1 METATRPLRDPTR
14 ADGPPPPSTARR
26 LLNAAAG
33 PTLIVGSVL
42 IALRGIAFLP
52 NLSDQHP
59 DILSF
64 WLPRSCLLGQAIAD
78 GHVPLWNPFEMSG
91 TWFAADPQSGWLS
104 LPVMASSWVF
114 GCGGGIRALIVLNPI
129 LAGLGLFWF
138 LRKEGL
144 GRIAATAGGLS
155 LSMAVSASI
164 LAISLPFA
172 GTLAWTPLILVG
184 ASGFFARAGWRRL
197 GWLALAAFAWGQ
209 VASSHLSHGLV
220 MATGLVV
227 AYVVARALREARRGT
242 LRPGSAIGWSI
253 AFLLFLPLANLAI
266 LVPHFAVLARSS
278 LADGY
283 GAIEGT
289 VARTS
294 ATTEDV
300 PIPETG
306 IWGAWPLALAS
317 TPGGYVGAAILLF
330 VPFALRDAARRY
342 LVVGLCAVAVVAYLL
357 TNTVLVGAGWFRSS
371 VLALPFGD
379 VYLHNPS
386 RLRYLA
392 FLIVPALGAI
402 GIQWVLDRRP
412 SFGEAMR
419 WIGAG
424 LAVFLVFPLLMG
436 ARVGRLTIFAIGS
449 LAVIGV
455 VWAIARGRRWSPVV
469 LCVVLGAELL
479 AGAIWSSVYEGGT
492 VYLGLETGTHA
503 ALVAAPLRW
512 PDVDVHE
519 YLSPGPI
526 ARALQRSG
534 ASDGRYLA
542 WIRPD
547 AYFNKGYLFT
557 RKESDWPAL
566 LIGRSVLFEV
576 PDPLGYSPVQL
587 PGYWDYV
594 HATNRLPVFYNAA
607 VLQVPTL
614 TDLRLLGVRYLIVP
628 QGITRPLP
636 PGISG
641 RTIETEGAYRLVEI
655 DDAEPRAS
663 VVPSWAVVS
672 GERAAIDAVLEPGF
686 DPAAVAV
693 LETGPGSTAPV
704 DGPGGTATY
713 REASPEDVR
722 IEAEASG
729 PSILLVRNAW
739 DEGWSATLDGHSV
752 PVLRAD
758 GFLQAIA
765 LPPGRHDVWL
775 TYREPAIGIGVALSG
790 IAWLGFAVALVF
802 VIVRV
807 RLRAGGGAG
816 GSMGPP
822 APGREPNLRPSRS
835 RSSRRRS

>member
-1 METATRPLRDPTR
+1 METATRSQRDPTR
-14 ADGPPPPSTARR
+14 ADEPPPPSTVRR
-26 LLNAAAG
+26 MVHAAAG
-33 PTLIVGSVL
+33 PALIVVSVL
-42 IALRGIAFLP
+42 FALRGIAFLP

-64 WLPRSCLLGQAIAD
+64 WLPRSCMLGRAIAD

-104 LPVMASSWVF
+104 LPTMASSWMF
-114 GCGGGIRALIVLNPI
+114 GCGGGLRALIVLNPI

-144 GRIAATAGGLS
+144 ERIAATAGGLS
-155 LSMAVSASI
+155 LSMAVSSSI

-172 GTLAWTPLILVG
+172 GTLAWTPFILVG
-184 ASGFFARAGWRRL
+184 ASGFFASSRWRRL
-197 GWLALAAFAWGQ
+197 AWLALAAFAWGQ

-227 AYVVARALREARRGT
+227 AYVAARAIREVWRGT
-242 LRPGSAIGWSI
+242 LRAGAVAGWSL
-253 AFLLFLPLANLAI
+253 AFLLFLPIANLAI
-266 LVPHFAVLARSS
+266 LVPHFAVLERSS
-278 LADGY
+278 LSDGY
-283 GAIEGT
+283 GAIVGT
-289 VARTS
+289 VARSS
-294 ATTEDV
+294 ATSEDV
-300 PIPETG
+300 PIAATG

-342 LVVGLCAVAVVAYLL
+342 LVVALGAVAAIAYLL
-357 TNTVLVGAGWFRSS
+357 TNTVLVGAGWFRSF
-371 VLALPFGD
+371 VLSLPYGD

-412 SFGEAMR
+412 AFGEAMR

-436 ARVGRLTIFAIGS
+436 AHVGRLTIFGIAS
-449 LAVIGV
+449 VAVIGV
-455 VWAIARGRRWSPVV
+455 VWALARSRRWAPVA

-479 AGAIWSSVYEGGT
+479 AGAIWSSMYHGGT
-492 VYLGLETGTHA
+492 VYLGLEAGTHA

-512 PDVDVHE
+512 PEVDVHE
-519 YLSPGPI
+519 YLLPGPI
-526 ARALQRSG
+526 ARTLQRSG
-534 ASDGRYLA
+534 ISDGRYLV

-576 PDPLGYSPVQL
+576 PDTLGYSPVQP

-614 TDLRLLGVRYLIVP
+614 MDLRLLGARYLIVP

-636 PGISG
+636 PGVSG
-641 RTIETEGAYRLVEI
+641 RTLETEGAYRLVEI

-663 VVPSWAVVS
+663 VVPSWKVVS
-672 GERAAIDAVLEPGF
+672 GERAALDAVLEPGF
-686 DPAAVAV
+686 DPAAIAV
-693 LETGPGSTAPV
+693 LETDPGST
-704 DGPGGTATY
+704 PGAASTGSSAVY
-713 REASPEDVR
+713 REVAPEDVR
-722 IEAEASG
+722 IGAEASV
-729 PSILLVRNAW
+729 PSILVVRNAW
-739 DEGWSATLDGHSV
+739 DQGWSATLDGRSV
-752 PVLRAD
+752 PVLRTD
-758 GFLQAIA
+758 GFLQGIA
-765 LPPGRHDVWL
+765 LPPGRHEIRL
-775 TYREPAIGIGVALSG
+775 TYREPAIGTGLALSE
-790 IAWLGFAVALVF
+790 IAWLGFAFALAF
-802 VIVRV
+802 VIVRG
-807 RLRAGGGAG
+807 RLGARGGAG

-822 APGREPNLRPSRS
+822 APDRAPNPPSSRS
-835 RSSRRRS
+835 RSGRR

>member
-1 METATRPLRDPTR
+1 METATRPPRDPRR
-14 ADGPPPPSTARR
+14 ADEPPPPSTARR
-26 LLNAAAG
+26 VLNATAG

-42 IALRGIAFLP
+42 FALRGIAFLS

-59 DILSF
+59 DILSN
-64 WLPRSCLLGQAIAD
+64 WLPRSCMLGRAIAD

-104 LPVMASSWVF
+104 LPMMASSWVF
-114 GCGGGIRALIVLNPI
+114 GCGGGLRALIVLNPI

-138 LRKEGL
+138 LRNEGL
-144 GRIAATAGGLS
+144 GRIAATAGGVS

-164 LAISLPFA
+164 LAVSLPFA
-172 GTLAWTPLILVG
+172 GTLAWTPFILVG

-209 VASSHLSHGLV
+209 VATSHLSHGLV

-227 AYVVARALREARRGT
+227 AYVVARAIREVRRGT
-242 LRPGSAIGWSI
+242 LRVGAVVGWSV

-266 LVPHFAVLARSS
+266 LAPHFAVLARSS

-289 VARTS
+289 VPQAS
-294 ATTEDV
+294 ATPEGV
-300 PIPETG
+300 PIPDTG
-306 IWGAWPLALAS
+306 IWGGWPLALAS
-317 TPGGYVGAAILLF
+317 TPGGYVGAAVLLF

-342 LVVGLCAVAVVAYLL
+342 LVVALGAVSALAYLL
-357 TNTVLVGAGWFRSS
+357 TNTLLVGADWFRSF
-371 VLALPFGD
+371 ALSLPYGD

-392 FLIVPALGAI
+392 FLIVPALGAV
-402 GIQWVLDRRP
+402 GIQWVLDQRP
-412 SFGEAMR
+412 AFGGAMR

-436 ARVGRLTIFAIGS
+436 ARVGRLTIFVIAS
-449 LAVIGV
+449 VAVVGV
-455 VWAIARGRRWSPVV
+455 VWALARGRRWAPVV
-469 LCVVLGAELL
+469 LCLVLGAELL
-479 AGAIWSSVYEGGT
+479 AGAIWSSMYRGGT
-492 VYLGLETGTHA
+492 VYLGLESETHA

-526 ARALQRSG
+526 ARALRRSRI
-534 ASDGRYLA
+534 SDGRYLA

-557 RKESDWPAL
+557 RKESDWPAM

-576 PDPLGYSPVQL
+576 PDTLGYSPVQI
-587 PGYWDYV
+587 PGYWAYV

-607 VLQVPTL
+607 VIQVPRL

-628 QGITRPLP
+628 QGIPSPLP
-636 PGISG
+636 PGVSG

-655 DDAEPRAS
+655 DEAEPRAS
-663 VVPSWAVVS
+663 VVPSWRVVS
-672 GERAAIDAVLEPGF
+672 GERAALDAVLKPGF
-686 DPAAVAV
+686 GPAAVAV
-693 LETGPGSTAPV
+693 LETDPGSIPSASSTT
-704 DGPGGTATY
+704 GTAVY
-713 REASPEDVR
+713 REVAPEDVR
-722 IEAEASG
+722 IGVEASA

-739 DEGWSATLDGHSV
+739 DEGWSATLDGRSV
-752 PVLRAD
+752 PVLRTD
-758 GFLQAIA
+758 GFLQGIA
-765 LPPGRHDVWL
+765 LPPGRHDVRL
-775 TYREPAIGIGVALSG
+775 TYREPAIGTGLAFSG

-802 VIVRV
+802 VIVRG
-807 RLRAGGGAG
+807 RFRARGGAG
-816 GSMGPP
+816 GSTGPP
-822 APGREPNLRPSRS
+822 APGRAQDPPSSRS
-835 RSSRRRS
+835 RSSHR

>member
-1 METATRPLRDPTR
+1 METATRPQRDPTR
-14 ADGPPPPSTARR
+14 ADEPPPPSTARR

-64 WLPRSCLLGQAIAD
+64 WLPRSCMLGRAIAD

-104 LPVMASSWVF
+104 LPVTASSWVF
-114 GCGGGIRALIVLNPI
+114 GCGGGLRALIVLNPI

-155 LSMAVSASI
+155 LAMAVSASI

-172 GTLAWTPLILVG
+172 GTLAWTPIILVG

-209 VASSHLSHGLV
+209 VATSHLSHGLV

-227 AYVVARALREARRGT
+227 AYVVARAIREARRGT
-242 LRPGSAIGWSI
+242 LQPGAAVGWSV

-283 GAIEGT
+283 GSFGRT
-289 VARTS
+289 VARVTGG
-294 ATTEDV
+294 EEGI
-300 PIPETG
+300 PIPNTG

-317 TPGGYVGAAILLF
+317 TPGGYVGAAVLLF

-342 LVVGLCAVAVVAYLL
+342 LVVALCAVAALAYLL
-357 TNTVLVGAGWFRSS
+357 TNTVLVGAGWFRSFALS
-371 VLALPFGD
+371 LPFGD

-392 FLIVPALGAI
+392 FLIIPALGAV
-402 GIQWVLDRRP
+402 GIQWFLDRRP

-424 LAVFLVFPLLMG
+424 LGVFLIFPLIMG
-436 ARVGRLTIFAIGS
+436 ARPGRLTIFAIAS
-449 LAVIGV
+449 VAVVGV
-455 VWAIARGRRWSPVV
+455 VWALARRRHWAPVA
-469 LCVVLGAELL
+469 LCAILGAELL
-479 AGAIWSSVYEGGT
+479 IGAIWSSMYHGGT
-492 VYLGLETGTHA
+492 VYLGLESGTHA

-512 PDVDVHE
+512 PDVDVHQ

-526 ARALQRSG
+526 GRALQRSG
-534 ASDGRYLA
+534 ISDGRYLV

-576 PDPLGYSPVQL
+576 PDTLGYSPVQL
-587 PGYWDYV
+587 QGYWAYV

-607 VLQVPTL
+607 VIQIPRL

-628 QGITRPLP
+628 QGIPSPLP
-636 PGISG
+636 RGVSG
-641 RTIETEGAYRLVEI
+641 RTVETEGAYRLVEI

-663 VVPSWAVVS
+663 VVPSWTVVS
-672 GERAAIDAVLEPGF
+672 GERSALDAVLEPGF
-686 DPAAVAV
+686 DPAAVVV
-693 LETGPGSTAPV
+693 LETDPGSSPAV
-704 DGPGGTATY
+704 DGPDGTAAY

-722 IEAEASG
+722 IEAEASV

-739 DEGWSATLDGHSV
+739 DEGWSATLDGRSV
-752 PVLRAD
+752 PVLRTD
-758 GFLQAIA
+758 GFLQGIA
-765 LPPGRHDVWL
+765 LVPGRHDIRL
-775 TYREPAIGIGVALSG
+775 TYREPAIGTGLALSG
-790 IAWLGFAVALVF
+790 IAWLGLAVALVF
-802 VIVRV
+802 VIVRG
-807 RLRAGGGAG
+807 RFSGRGGAG
-816 GSMGPP
+816 GSTGPP
-822 APGREPNLRPSRS
+822 APDPAPNPPTSRS
-835 RSSRRRS
+835 RSGRR

>member
-1 METATRPLRDPTR
+1 METATRPPRDPTR
-14 ADGPPPPSTARR
+14 ADVPPPPSTARR

-64 WLPRSCLLGQAIAD
+64 WLPRSCLLGRAIAD

-104 LPVMASSWVF
+104 LPVMAASWVF

-155 LSMAVSASI
+155 LSMGVSASI

-209 VASSHLSHGLV
+209 VAASHLSHGLV

-227 AYVVARALREARRGT
+227 AYVIARAIREARRGA
-242 LRPGSAIGWSI
+242 LRPVAAVGWSV
-253 AFLLFLPLANLAI
+253 AFLAFLPLANLAI

-289 VARTS
+289 VARTQ

-317 TPGGYVGAAILLF
+317 TPGGYVGAAILLL

-402 GIQWVLDRRP
+402 GVQWVLDRRP
-412 SFGEAMR
+412 SLGEAMR
-419 WIGAG
+419 WIGTG

-436 ARVGRLTIFAIGS
+436 ARVGRLTIFAIAS
-449 LAVIGV
+449 VAVVGV
-455 VWAIARGRRWSPVV
+455 VWALARGRRSAPVL

-492 VYLGLETGTHA
+492 VYLGLESGTHA

-512 PDVDVHE
+512 PDVDVQE

-526 ARALQRSG
+526 ARAIQRSG
-534 ASDGRYLA
+534 APDGRYLA

-557 RKESDWPAL
+557 RKQSDWPAL

-576 PDPLGYSPVQL
+576 LDTLGYSPVQL

-614 TDLRLLGVRYLIVP
+614 TDLRLLGARYLIVP
-628 QGITRPLP
+628 QGITMPLP
-636 PGISG
+636 PGVSG

-663 VVPSWAVVS
+663 VLPSWSVVG
-672 GERAAIDAVLEPGF
+672 GERAALDAVLEPGF
-686 DPAAVAV
+686 DPTAVAV
-693 LETGPGSTAPV
+693 LETDPGSTPAV
-704 DGPGGTATY
+704 DGPAGTATY
-713 REASPEDVR
+713 REVSPEDVR
-722 IEAEASG
+722 IEAEASV

-739 DEGWSATLDGHSV
+739 DEGWSATLDGRSV
-752 PVLRAD
+752 PVLRTD
-758 GFLQAIA
+758 GFLQGIA
-765 LPPGRHDVWL
+765 LPPGSHDLRL
-775 TYREPAIGIGVALSG
+775 TYREPAIGTGLALSG

-802 VIVRV
+802 VIVRG

-816 GSMGPP
+816 GSVGPP
-822 APGREPNLRPSRS
+822 GPGRAPNPPSSRS
-835 RSSRRRS
+835 RSGRW

>member
-1 METATRPLRDPTR
+1 METATRPQRGPTR
-14 ADGPPPPSTARR
+14 ADEPPPPSTARR

-52 NLSDQHP
+52 NLSDEHP

-64 WLPRSCLLGQAIAD
+64 WLPRSCMLGRAIAD

-104 LPVMASSWVF
+104 LPVMTSSWVF
-114 GCGGGIRALIVLNPI
+114 GCGGGLRAMIVLNPI

-155 LSMAVSASI
+155 ISMAVSASI

-172 GTLAWTPLILVG
+172 GTLAWTPIILVG

-209 VASSHLSHGLV
+209 VATSHLSHGLV

-227 AYVVARALREARRGT
+227 AYVVARAIREARRGT
-242 LRPGSAIGWSI
+242 LQPGAAVGWSV

-283 GAIEGT
+283 GSFGRT
-289 VARTS
+289 VARVTGG
-294 ATTEDV
+294 EEGI
-300 PIPETG
+300 PIPNTG

-317 TPGGYVGAAILLF
+317 TPGGYVGAAVLLF

-342 LVVGLCAVAVVAYLL
+342 LVVALCAVAALAYLL
-357 TNTVLVGAGWFRSS
+357 TNTVLVGAGWFRSFALS
-371 VLALPFGD
+371 LPFGD

-392 FLIVPALGAI
+392 FLIVPALGAV
-402 GIQWVLDRRP
+402 GIQWFLDHRP
-412 SFGEAMR
+412 GFGEAMR

-424 LAVFLVFPLLMG
+424 LGVFLIFPLIMG
-436 ARVGRLTIFAIGS
+436 ARPGRLTIFAIAS
-449 LAVIGV
+449 VAVVGV
-455 VWAIARGRRWSPVV
+455 VWALARRRHWAPVA
-469 LCVVLGAELL
+469 LCAILGAELL
-479 AGAIWSSVYEGGT
+479 IGAIWSSMYNGGT
-492 VYLGLETGTHA
+492 VYVGLESGTHA

-512 PDVDVHE
+512 PDVDVHQ

-526 ARALQRSG
+526 GRALQRSG
-534 ASDGRYLA
+534 ISDGRYLV

-576 PDPLGYSPVQL
+576 PDTLGYSPVQL
-587 PGYWDYV
+587 QGYWAYV

-607 VLQVPTL
+607 VIQIPRL

-628 QGITRPLP
+628 QGIPSPLP
-636 PGISG
+636 RGVSG
-641 RTIETEGAYRLVEI
+641 RTVETEGAYRLVEI
-655 DDAEPRAS
+655 DGAEPRAS
-663 VVPSWAVVS
+663 VVPSWTVVS
-672 GERAAIDAVLEPGF
+672 GERSALDAVLEPGF

-693 LETGPGSTAPV
+693 LESDPGSTPAV
-704 DGPGGTATY
+704 DGPDGTAAY

-722 IEAEASG
+722 IEAEASV

-739 DEGWSATLDGHSV
+739 DEGWSATLDGRSV
-752 PVLRAD
+752 PVLRTD
-758 GFLQAIA
+758 GFLQGIA
-765 LPPGRHDVWL
+765 LVPGRHDIRL
-775 TYREPAIGIGVALSG
+775 TYREPAIGTGLALSG
-790 IAWLGFAVALVF
+790 IAWLGLAVALVF
-802 VIVRV
+802 VIVRG
-807 RLRAGGGAG
+807 RFSGRGGAG
-816 GSMGPP
+816 GSTGPP
-822 APGREPNLRPSRS
+822 APDPAPNPPTSRS
-835 RSSRRRS
+835 RSGRR

>member
-1 METATRPLRDPTR
+1 METATRPPRDPTR
-14 ADGPPPPSTARR
+14 ADEPPAPSTARR

-42 IALRGIAFLP
+42 FALRGIAFLP

-64 WLPRSCLLGQAIAD
+64 WLPRSCLLGRAIAE

-227 AYVVARALREARRGT
+227 AYVVARAIREARRGT
-242 LRPGSAIGWSI
+242 VRPGAAVGWSV

-306 IWGAWPLALAS
+306 IWAAWPIALAS
-317 TPGGYVGAAILLF
+317 TPGGYVGASILLL

-357 TNTVLVGAGWFRSS
+357 TNTVLVGAGWFRSA

-436 ARVGRLTIFAIGS
+436 AWVGRFTIFAIAS
-449 LAVIGV
+449 LAVVGV
-455 VWAIARGRRWSPVV
+455 VWAIANGRRRAPVV

-479 AGAIWSSVYEGGT
+479 TGAIWSSLYEGGT
-492 VYLGLETGTHA
+492 VYVGLESGTHA

-557 RKESDWPAL
+557 RRESDWPAL

-576 PDPLGYSPVQL
+576 PDTLGYSPVQP

-614 TDLRLLGVRYLIVP
+614 TDLRLLGARYLIVP
-628 QGITRPLP
+628 QGITKPLP
-636 PGISG
+636 PGVSG
-641 RTIETEGAYRLVEI
+641 RTIQTEGAYRLVEI

-663 VVPSWAVVS
+663 VVPSWTVVS
-672 GERAAIDAVLEPGF
+672 GERAALDVVLEPGF

-693 LETGPGSTAPV
+693 LETESAPTPAV
-704 DGPGGTATY
+704 DGPDGTATY

-722 IEAEASG
+722 IEAEAPV

-739 DEGWSATLDGHSV
+739 DEGWSATLDGRSV

-765 LPPGRHDVWL
+765 LPPGRHDVRL
-775 TYREPAIGIGVALSG
+775 TYREPAIGTGLALSG
-790 IAWLGFAVALVF
+790 IAWLGFAVVLMFA
-802 VIVRV
+802 IVRG

-816 GSMGPP
+816 GSTGPP
-822 APGREPNLRPSRS
+822 APDRAPNPPSSRS
-835 RSSRRRS
+835 RSGRR

>member
-1 METATRPLRDPTR
+1 METATRPQRDPTR
-14 ADGPPPPSTARR
+14 ADESPPPSTARR

-64 WLPRSCLLGQAIAD
+64 WLPRSCMLGRAIAD

-104 LPVMASSWVF
+104 LPVMASSWLF
-114 GCGGGIRALIVLNPI
+114 GCGGGLRALIVLNPI

-172 GTLAWTPLILVG
+172 GTLAWTPLLLTG
-184 ASGFFARAGWRRL
+184 ASGFFARTGWRRL
-197 GWLALAAFAWGQ
+197 ALLALAAFAWGQ
-209 VASSHLSHGLV
+209 VATAHLSHGLV
-220 MATGLVV
+220 MATVLVV
-227 AYVVARALREARRGT
+227 AYVIARAIREVRTGT
-242 LRPGSAIGWSI
+242 LHAGAAVVWSI
-253 AFLLFLPLANLAI
+253 AFLVFLPLANLAI

-278 LADGY
+278 LSDGY
-283 GAIEGT
+283 GAIVGT
-289 VARTS
+289 VARS
-294 ATTEDV
+294 QATTEDV
-300 PIPETG
+300 PIPPTG

-317 TPGGYVGAAILLF
+317 TPGGYLGAVVLLF

-342 LVVGLCAVAVVAYLL
+342 LVVAFGAVAVLAYLL
-357 TNTVLVGAGWFRSS
+357 TNTVLVGAGWFRSFALS
-371 VLALPFGD
+371 LPFGD

-392 FLIVPALGAI
+392 FLIVPALGAV
-402 GIQWVLDRRP
+402 GIQWFVDHRP
-412 SFGEAMR
+412 DFGEAMR

-424 LAVFLVFPLLMG
+424 LVVFLVFPLVMG
-436 ARVGRLTIFAIGS
+436 ARLGRLTIFAFAS
-449 LAVIGV
+449 VAVIGI
-455 VWAIARGRRWSPVV
+455 VWAFARGRRWAPVA
-469 LCVVLGAELL
+469 LCAILASELL
-479 AGAIWSSVYEGGT
+479 AGAIWSSVYHGGT

-526 ARALQRSG
+526 ARTLQRSG
-534 ASDGRYLA
+534 PSDGRYLT
-542 WIRPD
+542 WILPD
-547 AYFNKGYLFT
+547 AGFNKGYLFT
-557 RKESDWPAL
+557 RKEPDWPAL

-576 PDPLGYSPVQL
+576 PDTLGYSPVQL
-587 PGYWDYV
+587 PGYWAYV
-594 HATNRLPVFYNAA
+594 HATNQLPLFYNAA
-607 VLQVPTL
+607 AIQVPTL
-614 TDLRLLGVRYLIVP
+614 SDLRLLGARFLIVP
-628 QGITRPLP
+628 QGISEPLP
-636 PGISG
+636 PGVSG
-641 RTIETEGAYRLVEI
+641 RTVETEGAYRLVEI

-663 VVPSWAVVS
+663 VVPSWTVVS
-672 GERAAIDAVLEPGF
+672 GERTALDAVLETGF

-693 LETGPGSTAPV
+693 LESDPGSTPAV
-704 DGPGGTATY
+704 DGPDGTATY

-722 IEAEASG
+722 IEAEAFV

-739 DEGWSATLDGHSV
+739 DEGWSATLDGRSV
-752 PVLRAD
+752 PVLRTD
-758 GFLQAIA
+758 GFLQGIA
-765 LPPGRHDVWL
+765 LAPGRHDIRL
-775 TYREPAIGIGVALSG
+775 TYREPAIGTGLAFSG

-802 VIVRV
+802 VIVRG
-807 RLRAGGGAG
+807 RLRARGAAG

-822 APGREPNLRPSRS
+822 APDPAPNPLSSRS
-835 RSSRRRS
+835 RSGRR

>member
-1 METATRPLRDPTR
+1 METATRPQRDPTR
-14 ADGPPPPSTARR
+14 ADEPPPPSTARR

-64 WLPRSCLLGQAIAD
+64 WLPRSCMLGRAIAD

-114 GCGGGIRALIVLNPI
+114 GCGGGLRALIVLNPI

-155 LSMAVSASI
+155 ISMAVSASI

-172 GTLAWTPLILVG
+172 GTLAWTPIILVG

-209 VASSHLSHGLV
+209 VATSHLSHGLV

-227 AYVVARALREARRGT
+227 AYVVARAIREARRGT
-242 LRPGSAIGWSI
+242 LRPGAALGWSV

-266 LVPHFAVLARSS
+266 LVPHFAVLTRSS

-283 GAIEGT
+283 GSFGGT
-289 VARTS
+289 VARVTGGEE
-294 ATTEDV
+294 AI
-300 PIPETG
+300 PIPDTG

-317 TPGGYVGAAILLF
+317 TPGGYVGAAVLLF

-342 LVVGLCAVAVVAYLL
+342 LVVALCAVAALAYLL
-357 TNTVLVGAGWFRSS
+357 TNTVLVGAGWFRSFALS
-371 VLALPFGD
+371 LPFGD
-379 VYLHNPS
+379 VYLHSPS

-392 FLIVPALGAI
+392 FLIVPALGAV
-402 GIQWVLDRRP
+402 GIQWFLDRRP

-424 LAVFLVFPLLMG
+424 LGVFLVFPLFMG
-436 ARVGRLTIFAIGS
+436 ARPGRLTIFAIAS
-449 LAVIGV
+449 VAVVGV
-455 VWAIARGRRWSPVV
+455 VWALARRRRWAPVA
-469 LCVVLGAELL
+469 LCAILGAELL
-479 AGAIWSSVYEGGT
+479 IGAIWSSMYHGGT
-492 VYLGLETGTHA
+492 VYLGLESGTHA
-503 ALVAAPLRW
+503 ALVAAPLRG

-534 ASDGRYLA
+534 ISDGRYLA

-557 RKESDWPAL
+557 RKQSDWPAL

-576 PDPLGYSPVQL
+576 PDTLGYSPVQL
-587 PGYWDYV
+587 PGYWAYV

-607 VLQVPTL
+607 VIQIPRL

-628 QGITRPLP
+628 QGIPSPLP
-636 PGISG
+636 RGVSG
-641 RTIETEGAYRLVEI
+641 RTVETEGTYRLVEI
-655 DDAEPRAS
+655 DGTEPRAS
-663 VVPSWAVVS
+663 VVPSWTVVS
-672 GERAAIDAVLEPGF
+672 GERSALDAVLEPEF

-693 LETGPGSTAPV
+693 LESDPGSTPAV
-704 DGPGGTATY
+704 DGPDGTAAY

-722 IEAEASG
+722 IEAEASV

-739 DEGWSATLDGHSV
+739 DEGWSATLDGRSV
-752 PVLRAD
+752 PVLRTD
-758 GFLQAIA
+758 GFLQGIA
-765 LPPGRHDVWL
+765 LAPGRHDIRL
-775 TYREPAIGIGVALSG
+775 MYREPAIGTGLALSG

-802 VIVRV
+802 VIVRG
-807 RLRAGGGAG
+807 RFSGRGGAG

-822 APGREPNLRPSRS
+822 APDPAPNPPSSRS
-835 RSSRRRS
+835 RSGRR

>member
-1 METATRPLRDPTR
+1 METVTR
-14 ADGPPPPSTARR
+14 AQRYPSRADEPPPPSTAR
-26 LLNAAAG
+26 LLVNAAAG
-33 PTLIVGSVL
+33 PALIVVSVL

-59 DILSF
+59 DVLSF
-64 WLPRSCLLGQAIAD
+64 WLPRSCMLGRAIAD

-104 LPVMASSWVF
+104 LPTMATSWLF
-114 GCGGGIRALIVLNPI
+114 GCGDGLRALIVLNPI
-129 LAGLGLFWF
+129 LAGLGLLWF

-184 ASGFFARAGWRRL
+184 ASGFFARAGWQRL

-209 VASSHLSHGLV
+209 VATSHLSHGLV

-227 AYVVARALREARRGT
+227 AYVVARAIREARRGK
-242 LRPGSAIGWSI
+242 LRPGAAVGWSV

-294 ATTEDV
+294 ATPENL
-300 PIPETG
+300 PIPATG

-342 LVVGLCAVAVVAYLL
+342 LVAGLAAVAVVAYLL
-357 TNTVLVGAGWFRSS
+357 TNTLLVGAGWFRTLA
-371 VLALPFGD
+371 LALPFGD

-402 GIQWVLDRRP
+402 GIQWLLDNRP
-412 SFGEAMR
+412 TFADATR
-419 WIGAG
+419 WVAAG
-424 LAVFLVFPLLMG
+424 LGVFLVLPLLMG
-436 ARVGRLTIFAIGS
+436 ARLGRLTIFAIAS
-449 LAVIGV
+449 VAVVGV
-455 VWAIARGRRWSPVV
+455 VWALAHRRRWAPLA
-469 LCVVLGAELL
+469 LCAILAVELL
-479 AGAIWSSVYEGGT
+479 AGAIWSSMYRGGT

-512 PDVDVHE
+512 PDVDLHA

-534 ASDGRYLA
+534 PSDGRYVT
-542 WIRPD
+542 WILPD
-547 AYFNKGYLFT
+547 AGFNKGYLFT
-557 RKESDWPAL
+557 RKEPDWPAI

-576 PDPLGYSPVQL
+576 PDTLGYSPVQL
-587 PGYWDYV
+587 PGYWAYI
-594 HATNRLPVFYNAA
+594 HATNTLPVFYNAA
-607 VLQVPTL
+607 VIQVPTL
-614 TDLRLLGVRYLIVP
+614 TDLRLLGARYLITP
-628 QGITRPLP
+628 QGIPTPLP
-636 PGISG
+636 PGVSG
-641 RTIETEGAYRLVEI
+641 RTVETEGSYRLVEI

-663 VVPSWAVVS
+663 VVPSWTVVG
-672 GERAAIDAVLEPGF
+672 GERAALDAVLEPGF
-686 DPAAVAV
+686 DPAEVAV
-693 LETGPGSTAPV
+693 LETDPGSTPTL
-704 DGPGGTATY
+704 DGPAGTAAY
-713 REASPEDVR
+713 GEATPEDVR
-722 IEAEASG
+722 IEAQASV
-729 PSILLVRNAW
+729 PSILVVRNAW
-739 DEGWSATLDGHSV
+739 DDGWSATLDGRTV

-758 GFLQAIA
+758 AFLQGIAIPA
-765 LPPGRHDVWL
+765 GSHDVRL
-775 TYREPAIGIGVALSG
+775 TYREPAIGRGLALS
-790 IAWLGFAVALVF
+790 ALVWLGFLVALAV
-802 VIVRV
+802 VV
-807 RLRAGGGAG
+807 LRARGGLSAGVGACRC
-816 GSMGPP
+816 
-822 APGREPNLRPSRS
+822 PGAATTDRPRPRKPSRRAS
-835 RSSRRRS
+835 P

>member
-1 METATRPLRDPTR
+1 METATRPPRDPTR
-14 ADGPPPPSTARR
+14 ADVPPPPSTARR

-64 WLPRSCLLGQAIAD
+64 WLPRSCLLGRAIAD

-104 LPVMASSWVF
+104 LPVMAASWAF

-155 LSMAVSASI
+155 LSMGVSASI

-209 VASSHLSHGLV
+209 VAASHLSHGLV

-227 AYVVARALREARRGT
+227 AYVIARAIREARRGA
-242 LRPGSAIGWSI
+242 LRPVAAVGWSV
-253 AFLLFLPLANLAI
+253 AFLAFLPLANLAI

-289 VARTS
+289 VARTQ

-317 TPGGYVGAAILLF
+317 TPGGYVGAAILLL

-402 GIQWVLDRRP
+402 GVQWVLDRRP
-412 SFGEAMR
+412 SLGEAMR
-419 WIGAG
+419 WIGTG

-436 ARVGRLTIFAIGS
+436 ARVGRLTILAIAS
-449 LAVIGV
+449 VAVVGV
-455 VWAIARGRRWSPVV
+455 VWALARGRRSAPVL

-492 VYLGLETGTHA
+492 VYLGLESGTHA

-512 PDVDVHE
+512 PDVDVQE

-526 ARALQRSG
+526 ARAIQRSG
-534 ASDGRYLA
+534 APDGRYLA

-557 RKESDWPAL
+557 RKQSDWPAL

-576 PDPLGYSPVQL
+576 LDTLGYSPVQL

-614 TDLRLLGVRYLIVP
+614 TDLRLLGARYLIVP
-628 QGITRPLP
+628 QGITMPLP
-636 PGISG
+636 PGVSG

-663 VVPSWAVVS
+663 VLPSWSVVG
-672 GERAAIDAVLEPGF
+672 GERAALDAVLEPGF
-686 DPAAVAV
+686 DPTAVAV
-693 LETGPGSTAPV
+693 LETDPGSTPAV
-704 DGPGGTATY
+704 DGPAGTATY
-713 REASPEDVR
+713 REVSPEDVR
-722 IEAEASG
+722 IEAEASV

-739 DEGWSATLDGHSV
+739 DEGWSATLDGRSV
-752 PVLRAD
+752 PVLRTD
-758 GFLQAIA
+758 GFLQGIA
-765 LPPGRHDVWL
+765 LPPGSHDLRL
-775 TYREPAIGIGVALSG
+775 TYREPAIGTGLALSG
-790 IAWLGFAVALVF
+790 IPWLGFAVALVF
-802 VIVRV
+802 VIVRG

-816 GSMGPP
+816 GSVGPP
-822 APGREPNLRPSRS
+822 GSGRAPNPPSSRS
-835 RSSRRRS
+835 RSGRW

>member
-1 METATRPLRDPTR
+1 METATRPQRDPTR
-14 ADGPPPPSTARR
+14 ADEPPPPSTARR

-64 WLPRSCLLGQAIAD
+64 WLPRSCMLGRAIAD

-104 LPVMASSWVF
+104 LPVMTSSWVF
-114 GCGGGIRALIVLNPI
+114 GCGGGLRALIVLNPI

-155 LSMAVSASI
+155 ISMAVSASI

-172 GTLAWTPLILVG
+172 GTLAWTPIILVG

-209 VASSHLSHGLV
+209 VATSHLSHGLV

-227 AYVVARALREARRGT
+227 AYVVARAIREARRGT
-242 LRPGSAIGWSI
+242 LQPGAAVGWSV

-283 GAIEGT
+283 GSFGRT
-289 VARTS
+289 VARVTGG
-294 ATTEDV
+294 EEGI
-300 PIPETG
+300 PIPNTG

-317 TPGGYVGAAILLF
+317 TPGGYVGAAVLLF

-342 LVVGLCAVAVVAYLL
+342 LVVALCAVAALAYLL
-357 TNTVLVGAGWFRSS
+357 TNTVLVGAGWFRSFALS
-371 VLALPFGD
+371 LPFGD

-392 FLIVPALGAI
+392 FLIIPALGAV
-402 GIQWVLDRRP
+402 GIQWFLDRRP

-424 LAVFLVFPLLMG
+424 LGVFLIFPLIMG
-436 ARVGRLTIFAIGS
+436 ARPGRLTIFAIAS
-449 LAVIGV
+449 VAVVGV
-455 VWAIARGRRWSPVV
+455 VWALARRRHWAPVA
-469 LCVVLGAELL
+469 LCAILGAELL
-479 AGAIWSSVYEGGT
+479 IGAIWSSMYHGGT
-492 VYLGLETGTHA
+492 VYLGLESGTHA

-512 PDVDVHE
+512 PDVDVHQ

-526 ARALQRSG
+526 GRALQRSG
-534 ASDGRYLA
+534 ISDGRYLV

-576 PDPLGYSPVQL
+576 PDTLGYSPVQL
-587 PGYWDYV
+587 QGYWAYV

-607 VLQVPTL
+607 VIQIPRL

-628 QGITRPLP
+628 QGIPSPLP
-636 PGISG
+636 RGVSG
-641 RTIETEGAYRLVEI
+641 RTVETEGAYRLVEI
-655 DDAEPRAS
+655 DGAEPRAS
-663 VVPSWAVVS
+663 VVPSWTVVS
-672 GERAAIDAVLEPGF
+672 GERSALDAVLEPGF
-686 DPAAVAV
+686 DPAAVVV
-693 LETGPGSTAPV
+693 LETDPGSSPAV
-704 DGPGGTATY
+704 DGPDGTAAY

-722 IEAEASG
+722 IEAEASV

-739 DEGWSATLDGHSV
+739 DEGWSATLDGRSV
-752 PVLRAD
+752 PVLRTD
-758 GFLQAIA
+758 GFLQGIA
-765 LPPGRHDVWL
+765 LAPGRHDIRL
-775 TYREPAIGIGVALSG
+775 TYREPAIGTGLALSE
-790 IAWLGFAVALVF
+790 IAWLGFAIALVF
-802 VIVRV
+802 VIVRG
-807 RLRAGGGAG
+807 RFSGRGGAG
-816 GSMGPP
+816 GSTGPP
-822 APGREPNLRPSRS
+822 APDPAPNPPTSRS
-835 RSSRRRS
+835 RSGRR

>member
-1 METATRPLRDPTR
+1 METATRPPRDPRR
-14 ADGPPPPSTARR
+14 ADEPPAPSTARR
-26 LLNAAAG
+26 VLNAVAG

-59 DILSF
+59 DVLSF
-64 WLPRSCLLGQAIAD
+64 WLPRSCMLGRAIAD

-104 LPVMASSWVF
+104 LPMMASSWVF
-114 GCGGGIRALIVLNPI
+114 GCGGGLRALIVLNPI

-164 LAISLPFA
+164 LAVSLPFA
-172 GTLAWTPLILVG
+172 GTLAWTPFILVG

-197 GWLALAAFAWGQ
+197 AWLALAAFAWGQ
-209 VASSHLSHGLV
+209 VATSHLSHGLV

-227 AYVVARALREARRGT
+227 AYVVARAIRETRRGT
-242 LRPGSAIGWSI
+242 LHPGAAVGWSV
-253 AFLLFLPLANLAI
+253 AFLAFLPLANLAI
-266 LVPHFAVLARSS
+266 VVPHFAVLARSS

-289 VARTS
+289 VARAR

-300 PIPETG
+300 PIPATG
-306 IWGAWPLALAS
+306 IWGGWPLALAS
-317 TPGGYVGAAILLF
+317 TPGGYVGAAVLLF
-330 VPFALRDAARRY
+330 VPFAVRDSARRY
-342 LVVGLCAVAVVAYLL
+342 LVVALGAVAALAYLL
-357 TNTVLVGAGWFRSS
+357 TITLLVGAGWFRSFALS
-371 VLALPFGD
+371 LPFGD

-402 GIQWVLDRRP
+402 GVQWVMDQRP
-412 SFGEAMR
+412 AFGEAMR

-424 LAVFLVFPLLMG
+424 LAVLLVFPLLMG
-436 ARVGRLTIFAIGS
+436 ARVGRLTIFAIAS
-449 LAVIGV
+449 VAVIGV
-455 VWAIARGRRWSPVV
+455 VWALAHRRRWAPVA
-469 LCVVLGAELL
+469 LCAILAVELL
-479 AGAIWSSVYEGGT
+479 AGAIWSSMYRGGT
-492 VYLGLETGTHA
+492 VYLGLETGLHA

-557 RKESDWPAL
+557 RKEPDWPAL
-566 LIGRSVLFEV
+566 LIGRSVLFEI
-576 PDPLGYSPVQL
+576 PDTIGYSPVQP

-594 HATNRLPVFYNAA
+594 HATNRFPVFYNAA

-614 TDLRLLGVRYLIVP
+614 TDLRLLGARYVIVP
-628 QGITRPLP
+628 QGIPRPLP
-636 PGISG
+636 PGVSG

-663 VVPSWAVVS
+663 VVPSWTVVS
-672 GERAAIDAVLEPGF
+672 GERSALDPVLEPGF

-693 LETGPGSTAPV
+693 LETDPGSTPSA
-704 DGPGGTATY
+704 GSTTGTAAY
-713 REASPEDVR
+713 REVAPEDVR
-722 IEAEASG
+722 IEAEASV
-729 PSILLVRNAW
+729 PSILLVRNVW
-739 DEGWSATLDGHSV
+739 DEGWSATLDGRSV
-752 PVLRAD
+752 PVLRTD
-758 GFLQAIA
+758 GFLQGIA
-765 LPPGRHDVWL
+765 LPPGHHDVRL
-775 TYREPAIGIGVALSG
+775 TYREPAIGTGLALSA

-802 VIVRV
+802 VIVRG
-807 RLRAGGGAG
+807 RLRARDGAG
-816 GSMGPP
+816 ASMGAP
-822 APGREPNLRPSRS
+822 APDRSPNPPSSRS
-835 RSSRRRS
+835 RSSRR

>member
-1 METATRPLRDPTR
+1 METATRPQRDPTR
-14 ADGPPPPSTARR
+14 ADEPPPPSRARR
-26 LLNAAAG
+26 LVNAAAG

-64 WLPRSCLLGQAIAD
+64 WLPRSCMLGRAIAN

-104 LPVMASSWVF
+104 LPMMASSRVF
-114 GCGGGIRALIVLNPI
+114 GCGGGLRALIVLNPI

-155 LSMAVSASI
+155 ISMAVSASI

-184 ASGFFARAGWRRL
+184 ASGFFARGGWRRL
-197 GWLALAAFAWGQ
+197 GWLALAALAWGQ
-209 VASSHLSHGLV
+209 VATSHLSHGLV

-227 AYVVARALREARRGT
+227 AYVVARAIREARRGT
-242 LRPGSAIGWSI
+242 LRPGAAVGWSV

-278 LADGY
+278 LSDGY
-283 GAIEGT
+283 GAIVGT
-289 VARTS
+289 VAGPR

-300 PIPETG
+300 PIPATG
-306 IWGAWPLALAS
+306 MWGAWPLALAS
-317 TPGGYVGAAILLF
+317 TPGGYLGAAVLLF

-342 LVVGLCAVAVVAYLL
+342 LVVALGAVAVLAYLL
-357 TNTVLVGAGWFRSS
+357 TNTILVGAGWFRS
-371 VLALPFGD
+371 LALSLPFGD

-392 FLIVPALGAI
+392 FLIVPALGAV

-412 SFGEAMR
+412 AFGEAMR

-424 LAVFLVFPLLMG
+424 LAVLLVFPLVMG
-436 ARVGRLTIFAIGS
+436 ARPGRLTIFAIAS
-449 LAVIGV
+449 VAVIGV
-455 VWAIARGRRWSPVV
+455 VWALARGRRWAPVA
-469 LCVVLGAELL
+469 LCAILGAELV
-479 AGAIWSSVYEGGT
+479 AGAIWSSMYRGGT

-503 ALVAAPLRW
+503 ALVATPLRW

-526 ARALQRSG
+526 AAALRRSG
-534 ASDGRYLA
+534 ISDGRYLA

-576 PDPLGYSPVQL
+576 PDTLGYSPVQL
-587 PGYWDYV
+587 PGYWAYV

-607 VLQVPTL
+607 VIQVPTL
-614 TDLRLLGVRYLIVP
+614 TDLRLLGARYLIVP
-628 QGITRPLP
+628 QGIPSPLP
-636 PGISG
+636 PGVSG
-641 RTIETEGAYRLVEI
+641 RTVETEGAFRLVEI
-655 DDAEPRAS
+655 DGSEPRAS
-663 VVPSWAVVS
+663 VVPSWTVVN
-672 GERAAIDAVLEPGF
+672 GERAALDAVLEPGF

-693 LETGPGSTAPV
+693 LETDPGSTPSA
-704 DGPGGTATY
+704 GSTTGTAGY
-713 REASPEDVR
+713 REVAPEDVR
-722 IEAEASG
+722 IEAEASV
-729 PSILLVRNAW
+729 PSILVVRNAW
-739 DEGWSATLDGHSV
+739 DEGWSATLDGRSV
-752 PVLRAD
+752 PVLRTD
-758 GFLQAIA
+758 GFLQGIA
-765 LPPGRHDVWL
+765 LPPGRHDVRL
-775 TYREPAIGIGVALSG
+775 TYREPAIGTGLALSG
-790 IAWLGFAVALVF
+790 IAWLMFAAALVF
-802 VIVRV
+802 VIVRG
-807 RLRAGGGAG
+807 RLGARGGAG
-816 GSMGPP
+816 GSVGPP
-822 APGREPNLRPSRS
+822 APDRAPNTHPSS
-835 RSSRRRS
+835 PRSSRR

>member
-1 METATRPLRDPTR
+1 METATRPQRDPTR
-14 ADGPPPPSTARR
+14 ADEPPPPSTVRR

-64 WLPRSCLLGQAIAD
+64 WLPRSCMLGRAIAE

-114 GCGGGIRALIVLNPI
+114 GCGGGLRALIVLNPI

-155 LSMAVSASI
+155 ISIAVSASI

-172 GTLAWTPLILVG
+172 GTLAWTPIILVG

-197 GWLALAAFAWGQ
+197 GWLALAALAWGQ
-209 VASSHLSHGLV
+209 VATSHLSHGLV

-227 AYVVARALREARRGT
+227 AYVVACAIREARRGT
-242 LRPGSAIGWSI
+242 LRPGAAVGWSV

-266 LVPHFAVLARSS
+266 LVPHFAVLTRSS

-283 GAIEGT
+283 GSFGRT
-289 VARTS
+289 VARVTGG
-294 ATTEDV
+294 EEGI
-300 PIPETG
+300 PIPDTG

-317 TPGGYVGAAILLF
+317 TPGGYVGAAVLLF

-342 LVVGLCAVAVVAYLL
+342 LVVALGAVAALAYLL
-357 TNTVLVGAGWFRSS
+357 TNTVLVGAGWFRSFALS
-371 VLALPFGD
+371 LPFGD

-392 FLIVPALGAI
+392 FLIVPALGAV
-402 GIQWVLDRRP
+402 GIQWFLDRRP

-424 LAVFLVFPLLMG
+424 LGVFLVFPLIMG
-436 ARVGRLTIFAIGS
+436 ARPGRLTIFAIAS
-449 LAVIGV
+449 VAVVGV
-455 VWAIARGRRWSPVV
+455 VLALARRRRWAPVA
-469 LCVVLGAELL
+469 LCAILGAELL
-479 AGAIWSSVYEGGT
+479 IGAIWSSMYHGGT
-492 VYLGLETGTHA
+492 VYLGLESGTHA

-534 ASDGRYLA
+534 ISDGRYLA

-576 PDPLGYSPVQL
+576 PDTLGYSPVQL
-587 PGYWDYV
+587 PGYWAYV

-628 QGITRPLP
+628 QGIPSSLP
-636 PGISG
+636 RGVSG
-641 RTIETEGAYRLVEI
+641 RTVETEGTYRLVEI

-663 VVPSWAVVS
+663 VVPSWTVVS
-672 GERAAIDAVLEPGF
+672 GEPAALDAVLEPGF

-693 LETGPGSTAPV
+693 LESDPGSTPAV
-704 DGPGGTATY
+704 DGPNGTAAY

-722 IEAEASG
+722 IEAEASV

-739 DEGWSATLDGHSV
+739 DEGWSATLDGRSV
-752 PVLRAD
+752 PVLRTD
-758 GFLQAIA
+758 GFLQGIA
-765 LPPGRHDVWL
+765 LAPGRHDIRL
-775 TYREPAIGIGVALSG
+775 TYREPAIGTGLALSG

-802 VIVRV
+802 VIVRG
-807 RLRAGGGAG
+807 RFSGRGGAG
-816 GSMGPP
+816 GSMGSP
-822 APGREPNLRPSRS
+822 APDPAPNPPSSRS
-835 RSSRRRS
+835 RSGRR

>member
-1 METATRPLRDPTR
+1 M
-14 ADGPPPPSTARR
+14 
-26 LLNAAAG
+26 
-33 PTLIVGSVL
+33 
-42 IALRGIAFLP
+42 
-52 NLSDQHP
+52 
-59 DILSF
+59 
-64 WLPRSCLLGQAIAD
+64 
-78 GHVPLWNPFEMSG
+78 
-91 TWFAADPQSGWLS
+91 
-104 LPVMASSWVF
+104 
-114 GCGGGIRALIVLNPI
+114 
-129 LAGLGLFWF
+129 
-138 LRKEGL
+138 
-144 GRIAATAGGLS
+144 
-155 LSMAVSASI
+155 
-164 LAISLPFA
+164 
-172 GTLAWTPLILVG
+172 
-184 ASGFFARAGWRRL
+184 
-197 GWLALAAFAWGQ
+197 
-209 VASSHLSHGLV
+209 
-220 MATGLVV
+220 
-227 AYVVARALREARRGT
+227 
-242 LRPGSAIGWSI
+242 
-253 AFLLFLPLANLAI
+253 
-266 LVPHFAVLARSS
+266 
-278 LADGY
+278 
-283 GAIEGT
+283 
-289 VARTS
+289 
-294 ATTEDV
+294 
-300 PIPETG
+300 
-306 IWGAWPLALAS
+306 
-317 TPGGYVGAAILLF
+317 
-330 VPFALRDAARRY
+330 
-342 LVVGLCAVAVVAYLL
+342 AVVAYLL

-436 ARVGRLTIFAIGS
+436 AQVGRLTIFAIAS
-449 LAVIGV
+449 LAVVGV
-455 VWAIARGRRWSPVV
+455 VWAIARGRRWAPVV

-479 AGAIWSSVYEGGT
+479 AGAIWSSVYDGGT

-576 PDPLGYSPVQL
+576 PDTLGYSPVQL

-607 VLQVPTL
+607 VLQVPTP
-614 TDLRLLGVRYLIVP
+614 TSGSSARYLIVP

-636 PGISG
+636 PGVSG

-672 GERAAIDAVLEPGF
+672 GERAALDAVLEPGF

-693 LETGPGSTAPV
+693 LTEPGSTAAV
-704 DGPGGTATY
+704 DGPDGTATY

-722 IEAEASG
+722 IEAEASV

-739 DEGWSATLDGHSV
+739 DEGWSATLDGRSV

-765 LPPGRHDVWL
+765 LPPGRHDVRL
-775 TYREPAIGIGVALSG
+775 TYREPAIGIGLALSA

-802 VIVRV
+802 VIVRF
-807 RLRAGGGAG
+807 
-816 GSMGPP
+816 GSGPAAEP
-822 APGREPNLRPSRS
+822 ADPWDRQHQAERRTPFFALPFEPSAIVIGVGS
-835 RSSRRRS
+835 GEVAHSAEAEIA